1 MTISYEKLLGYK
13 DVYGKYSMSPKNV
26 LARRVGRKAIL
37 DTSALLLT
45 YCRKGTHISLPN
57 IIKMFFSY
65 GGQFDIHGYHLVMQR
80 IHTIVREAHGMP
92 LYVLCEE
99 ALLDLY
105 TWAAEST
112 DMPED
117 GNGLGD
123 ENSTDL
129 LKLVLLSNDK
139 VLERYSKAQK
149 SVRLQNDRRLLRQLL
164 AERFP
169 QTDLVE
175 IDYGKLLYSQVYKL
189 MQLLNFLETTPAY
202 EKLFNRLLQ
211 DFDVKNKEE
220 FFKALGGAVFTALN
234 LNKTG
239 INYLVVEKTPEAIKN
254 FEFLDRLAHSTTEV
268 EQGPADYIFLRD
280 RPLQKMDD
288 LSYQIVFDFFLI
300 KKMYNGLMFKLSG
313 YCNDDKTLLNAPFF
327 GMIRDEF
334 IEGILVYDTMN
345 AVVSVS
351 KTVVVTG
358 NEFKAAKVGREPDFY
373 CRHNDKILLIESKD
387 FFITGEEK
395 RSYDFNIIMN
405 GLSRDGRLQKAT
417 LQLATNVMRTL
428 QQKLLLDTAYIPTKV
443 DIYPAVIVHDSL
455 YNCTALNYWTNEWF
469 QDELKK
475 IKAEPE
481 FAGVDITKVRPVT
494 LIDIDTLILYRSHFE
509 SGTLNLYDIIE
520 EYQKYV
526 DFKSASDTNH
536 QRAIIPFSEFA
547 ADYIKQKG
555 LKPDIKL
562 LSDTYGLSGFIDDEE
577 LIFETT

>member
-1 MTISYEKLLGYK
+1 MTIGYEKLLGYK
-13 DVYGKYSMSPKNV
+13 EVYGRYSMSPKNV

-37 DTSALLLT
+37 DTCALLLT
-45 YCRKGTHISLPN
+45 YCRKGTHISLPDV
-57 IIKMFFSY
+57 IKMFFNY
-65 GGQFDIHGYHLVMQR
+65 GIEFDINGYHLVMQR
-80 IHTIVREAHGMP
+80 IHTIVSKAHGMP

-112 DMPED
+112 NIPET
-117 GNGLGD
+117 GNGLED
-123 ENSTDL
+123 ENSVSL

-139 VLERYSKAQK
+139 VLERYSKAEK
-149 SVRLQNDRRLLRQLL
+149 SVSRHQDRKLLRLLL

-175 IDYGKLLYSQVYKL
+175 IDYGKLLYTQVYKL

-220 FFKALGGAVFTALN
+220 LFKALAGAVFTALN

-239 INYLVVEKTPEAIKN
+239 INYLVVEQTPDAIKN
-254 FEFLDRLAHSTTEV
+254 FKFLDKLAHSTTEV
-268 EQGPADYIFLRD
+268 GQGPADYIFLRD
-280 RPLQKMDD
+280 RPLQKRDD
-288 LSYQIVFDFFLI
+288 SSYQIVFDFFLI

-313 YCNDDKTLLNAPFF
+313 YCNEDKSLLKGPFF

-334 IEGILVYDTMN
+334 IEGVLVYDTMN

-358 NEFKAAKVGREPDFY
+358 NEFKNAKVAREPDFY
-373 CRHNDKILLIESKD
+373 CRHVNKILLIESKD
-387 FFITGEEK
+387 FFIKGEDK
-395 RSYDFNIIMN
+395 RSYDFDVIMA
-405 GLSRDGRLQKAT
+405 GLSIPGRLEKAT

-428 QQKLLLDTAYIPTKV
+428 QGKLVLDTAYTPTEV
-443 DIYPAVIVHDSL
+443 DIYPAVVVHDSL
-455 YNCTALNYWTNEWF
+455 YNCTALNYWANEWF

-475 IKAEPE
+475 LKAQPE
-481 FAGVDITKVRPVT
+481 FTGVDVTRVRPVT

-509 SGTLNLYDIIE
+509 SGTLNLFDIIE
-520 EYQKYV
+520 KYQQYV
-526 DFKSASDTNH
+526 DFKTASDTNH

-547 ADYIKQKG
+547 ADHIEQKG

-562 LSDTYGLSGFIDDEE
+562 LSDTYGLSGFIDDEPPTP
-577 LIFETT
+577 ETT